1 MIPLGR
7 LTVLGALLGV
17 AACSDA
23 TGPSSP
29 RVWQSAT
36 VTFQDTSLVI
46 EAVSYNVDGLSIKG
60 QLCRPAAPGQH
71 PLVLWNHGGWGGL
84 GNEFN
89 RASSLCANLAR
100 NGYAVIESSYR
111 GEDGSA
117 GSIEI
122 CAGEVDDAYRILQ
135 LARTEQFVDT
145 ARVAILGGSHGGCIT
160 YGVLAR
166 NAAARRAVIVAGPTD
181 LAATWRSLADS
192 VVADSAS
199 TRFLVWDYIV
209 HDARLYVGGTPDS
222 VPGEWAARG
231 MLPRAGAIAAW
242 PGKILIQHGV
252 NDDIV
257 LLAQSCA
264 MAALLPGTV
273 AFHVDGSGQIVTTA
287 PMACAAS
294 GLTWSAGPVP
304 TDWPGSRYL
313 MVYDSLTHEGG
324 PNQQRQNLDLLN
336 FTLGM

>member
-1 MIPLGR
+1 MTRTAALA
-7 LTVLGALLGV
+7 LFCTLLVL

-46 EAVSYNVDGLSIKG
+46 EAVTYEVGGLTIKG

-84 GNEFN
+84 GDEFN
-89 RASSLCANLAR
+89 RATSLCANLAR
-100 NGYAVIESSYR
+100 IGYAVIESSYR

-166 NAAARRAVIVAGPTD
+166 SAAARRAVIVAGPTD

-192 VVADSAS
+192 VVSDSAS
-199 TRFLVWDYIV
+199 SRFLAWDFIV
-209 HDARLYVGGTPDS
+209 HDTRIYVGGTPDS
-222 VPGEWAARG
+222 QPAEWARRG
-231 MLPRAGAIAAW
+231 MLQRADAISAW

-273 AFHVDGSGQIVTTA
+273 AFHVDGNGQIVTAA
-287 PMACAAS
+287 PAACAGS

-304 TDWPGSRYL
+304 TDWTGSRYL
-313 MVYDSLTHEGG
+313 VVYDSLTHDGG